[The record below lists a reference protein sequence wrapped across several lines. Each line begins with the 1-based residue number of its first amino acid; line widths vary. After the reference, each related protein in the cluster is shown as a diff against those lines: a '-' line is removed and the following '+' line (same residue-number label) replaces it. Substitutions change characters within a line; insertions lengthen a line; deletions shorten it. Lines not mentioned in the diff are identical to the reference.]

1 MIGHFF
7 NIALYNPIYNLLIFL
22 VDVIPGHDIGLAVIV
37 VTIIVK
43 VIIAPLTISALRTS
57 RAMQA
62 IQPEFKRVQQK
73 YKDDKELQ
81 AKETFALYKKYKIN
95 PFASIFAL
103 FIQLPVVIALYWV
116 FRHETVGFDP
126 SVLYSF
132 VPVPTVISSEFLGF
146 FTLTSHNI
154 PLAIIAAIT
163 QYLQARYAMP
173 VPKAVEGASTSEQF
187 NRSMALQMRYMLP
200 VLIGGIAYIS
210 SGAIAL
216 YFITTALFTLAQEL
230 VIRKLP
236 QTVLDEVVEEKLE
249 EEAA

>member
-1 MIGHFF
+1 MIGTIF
-7 NIALYNPIYNLLIFL
+7 NTLLYVPIYNLLIFL
-22 VDVIPGHDIGLAVIV
+22 VDILPGGDIGLAVII
-37 VTIIVK
+37 VTVLVK
-43 VIIAPLTISALRTS
+43 LVISPLTISALRTS

-62 IQPEFKRVQQK
+62 IQPKFKEVQEK

-95 PFASIFAL
+95 PFASILAL

-116 FRHETVGFDP
+116 FRHEVVGFDP

-132 VPVPTVISSEFLGF
+132 VAVPAVISTNFLGF
-146 FTLTSHNI
+146 FTLTTHNVI
-154 PLAIIAAIT
+154 LAVIAAGT

-173 VPKAVEGASTSEQF
+173 LPPATKDGSASEQF
-187 NRSMALQMRYMLP
+187 NRTMALQMRYMLP
-200 VLIGGIAYIS
+200 IFIGFIAYIS

-230 VIRKLP
+230 FMRKLP
-236 QTVLDEVVEEKLE
+236 KISIED
-249 EEAA
+249 